1 MHIDFSQLDHIRAAA
16 EVTCEKLIVEEES
29 EREISPLRGLTA
41 APVEM
46 TGDAAHA
53 PLVEMTIENGV
64 PAAISSEAADM
75 STPTVISSEA
85 NEVSAVEKSH
95 QHPLSPVETSFL
107 ETLLAGGSIREFER
121 AHACMASVLV
131 DSIND
136 KLYDEFADICI
147 DTCTGEP
154 VIIEDYVPEL
164 RDLLD
169 LS

>member
-1 MHIDFSQLDHIRAAA
+1 MALPCEPSTVRATAP
-16 EVTCEKLIVEEES
+16 
-29 EREISPLRGLTA
+29 SP
-41 APVEM
+41 
-46 TGDAAHA
+46 DA
-53 PLVEMTIENGV
+53 
-64 PAAISSEAADM
+64 SS
-75 STPTVISSEA
+75 
-85 NEVSAVEKSH
+85 
-95 QHPLSPVETSFL
+95 LSPKEIELVAC
-107 ETLLAGGSIREFER
+107 LLAGGSIREFER

-154 VIIEDYVPEL
+154 IIIEDYVPEL

>member
-1 MHIDFSQLDHIRAAA
+1 MHKAS
-16 EVTCEKLIVEEES
+16 CPK
-29 EREISPLRGLTA
+29 G
-41 APVEM
+41 
-46 TGDAAHA
+46 
-53 PLVEMTIENGV
+53 
-64 PAAISSEAADM
+64 
-75 STPTVISSEA
+75 
-85 NEVSAVEKSH
+85 
-95 QHPLSPVETSFL
+95 TSFASAHTSGSASGASVRAQHCPSDCAIPRHIL
-107 ETLLAGGSIREFER
+107 ACLLAGGSIREFER
-121 AHACMASVLV
+121 THACMASVLV

>member
-1 MHIDFSQLDHIRAAA
+1 MQRSSSFS
-16 EVTCEKLIVEEES
+16 
-29 EREISPLRGLTA
+29 LTPDETA
-41 APVEM
+41 L
-46 TGDAAHA
+46 
-53 PLVEMTIENGV
+53 LV
-64 PAAISSEAADM
+64 
-75 STPTVISSEA
+75 
-85 NEVSAVEKSH
+85 H
-95 QHPLSPVETSFL
+95 
-107 ETLLAGGSIREFER
+107 LLAGGEIREFER

-154 VIIEDYVPEL
+154 IIIEDYVPEL

>member
-1 MHIDFSQLDHIRAAA
+1 MRASFPKGTSFASA
-16 EVTCEKLIVEEES
+16 HTS
-29 EREISPLRGLTA
+29 RGAGGAFVRAQDCLSDCA
-41 APVEM
+41 APMRLAEDHPSLLDS
-46 TGDAAHA
+46 T
-53 PLVEMTIENGV
+53 
-64 PAAISSEAADM
+64 EAA
-75 STPTVISSEA
+75 
-85 NEVSAVEKSH
+85 
-95 QHPLSPVETSFL
+95 FL
-107 ETLLAGGSIREFER
+107 EMLLSGSSLREFER

-154 VIIEDYVPEL
+154 AIIEDYVPEL